1 MNSAG
6 AFAVS
11 LVGVLSVCIGFG
23 HILTGAL
30 FDSMGRRKTML
41 CANILFFYKYGIYD
55 LYRYGRIYYAVSFKF
70 YCINFKYFYPQTIK
84 TRGVDKLIFVRQ
96 PHFLDSI

>member
-1 MNSAG
+1 MNQNTSNLNIRW
-6 AFAVS
+6 FY
-11 LVGVLSVCIGFG
+11 LLIGVIAML
-23 HILTGAL
+23 L
-30 FDSMGRRKTML
+30 MGRRKTML
-41 CANILFFYKYGIYD
+41 CGNILFFYKYGIYD